1 MPEFETMR
9 ELTSSEID
17 QVAGGLGITVGAA
30 VQAHV
35 GVNANDVFK
44 EVNTLVGDVG
54 SLVTGLVGGLGLG
67 SLL

>member
-9 ELTSSEID
+9 ELTSSEVD
-17 QVAGGLGITVGAA
+17 QVAGGLGVTVGLGL
-30 VQAHV
+30 QAHV

-54 SLVTGLVGGLGLG
+54 SLVSGLVGGLGLG
-67 SLL
+67 SIL